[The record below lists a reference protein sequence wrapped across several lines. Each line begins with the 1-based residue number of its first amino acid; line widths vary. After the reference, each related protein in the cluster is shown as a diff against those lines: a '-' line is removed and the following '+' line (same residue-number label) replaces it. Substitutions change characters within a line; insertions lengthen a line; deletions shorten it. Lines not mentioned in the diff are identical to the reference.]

1 MNRAKWLLLL
11 LLFPLCSAAQTPT
24 LVQHVTCP
32 NSRNTGNEQ
41 SNTPDYKCPLPEPS
55 QTGNTVVVGVVSA
68 AQGTFT
74 LSDDKGNSWILAGSV
89 IDGNGAYVAIYVASN
104 VANGTRMLR
113 LHRTTA
119 NADFVEMSAS
129 EYYNVAASSVVDTA
143 QCNGSNS
150 GSSTTIAAGNIT
162 PSVSGD
168 LLWQWAVNTGGGGGS
183 PNSVSSFAAGSQSS
197 ITWQLNGTD
206 LHDGDASQSGVYN
219 STGSINPTFSS
230 GTPEEWSS
238 CVVAL
243 KPGSTGNAPTN
254 PFRVVHMLHQQVHA
268 ADSNPV
274 AVEFPSSGNLIVN
287 SDISGATPIG
297 GITSVPANTW
307 SSTGAMAG
315 SAGNSAGSQIYYA
328 GNATTSNTLK
338 MTVNL
343 NGAVTD
349 STFMIYDIA
358 GAAAA
363 PFDND
368 SCPSGAYS
376 NASCGANQTSNV
388 TSFSTCS
395 NCLTP
400 SGNSGGTEIII
411 GNMGINWDTATAIIV
426 PSGALFDAATDTG
439 NSVNGPQYADQ
450 NNGWFHFYTSS
461 TSPLSASWTMSLGVN
476 AESWWA
482 GRLASFKGAGGSVA
496 QPAPPTQLTATVQ

>member
-1 MNRAKWLLLL
+1 MNRAKWLLIF
-11 LLFPLCSAAQTPT
+11 LLFPVCASAQTPT

-32 NSRNTGNEQ
+32 NSRNTGNQQ
-41 SNTPDYKCPLPEPS
+41 SNAPDYKCPLPELS
-55 QTGNTVVVGVVSA
+55 QAGNTIIVGVVSA
-68 AQGTFT
+68 SQGSFT
-74 LSDDKGNSWILAGSV
+74 MSDDHGNAWTLANSV

-104 VANGTRMLR
+104 VASGTRLLR

-129 EYYNVAASSVVDTA
+129 EYYNVAASGVVDTA
-143 QCNGSNS
+143 NCNGSSS
-150 GSSTTIAAGNIT
+150 GSSSTITGGSIT

-183 PNSVSSFAAGSQSS
+183 PNSVSSFTAGSQSG
-197 ITWQLNGTD
+197 IGWQLNGTD
-206 LHDGDASQSGVYN
+206 LHDGDAAQSGIYN
-219 STGSINPTFSS
+219 STASINPSFTS
-230 GTPEEWSS
+230 GTSEQWSS

-243 KPGSTGNAPTN
+243 KPGSAGNAPTN

-268 ADSNPV
+268 GDSNPI

-287 SDISGATPIG
+287 SDISGASPIG
-297 GITSVPANTW
+297 SITSSPANTW

-328 GNATTSNTLK
+328 GNATTSNTLR

-343 NGAVTD
+343 TGAVTD
-349 STFMIYDIA
+349 STFIIYDIT
-358 GAAAA
+358 GAAAS

-376 NASCGANQTSNV
+376 NASCGGNQTSNV
-388 TSFSTCS
+388 GAFTTCAS
-395 NCLTP
+395 CLTP
-400 SGNSGGTEIII
+400 SGNAGGAEVII
-411 GNMGINWDTATAIIV
+411 GNMGINWDTATAVTV

-450 NNGWFHFYTSS
+450 NNGWFHFYTSA
-461 TSPLSASWTMSLGVN
+461 TSPLSAIWTMSLGVN
-476 AESWWA
+476 AEGWWA
-482 GRLASFKGAGGSVA
+482 GRLASFKGAGGSVS